1 VKSVLHSLNPG
12 ILETLERALS
22 GRRLVAPYTAT
33 GLARHVPGANA
44 DALATELVKLDH
56 AGMTGPQIALL
67 IDAITEEKRTA
78 EAQADRIEL
87 VWTGPETT
95 GSRSRDT
102 AAVARELFSTAESS
116 VLVTTFAIYQGSDV
130 FKPLADRMVERPA
143 LRVRL
148 FLNVMR
154 PSSTS
159 DDDSTITRNFLK
171 TFRKK
176 DWPWEAVPEVYY
188 EPRSLAPN
196 APDRSVLHAKCIVA
210 DDRRVF
216 VTSANFTEAA
226 HERNIEAGLLL
237 DNATIAQ
244 ALTRQFETLVH
255 AEILKR
261 LFL

>member
-1 VKSVLHSLNPG
+1 VTSILHSLNPG

-33 GLARHVPGANA
+33 GLARHVPGV
-44 DALATELVKLDH
+44 DSALLSAELARLDG
-56 AGMTGPQIALL
+56 AGMTGPHIALL
-67 IDAITEEKRTA
+67 ARAIAEEKRTA
-78 EAQADRIEL
+78 ETQADRVEL

-116 VLVTTFAIYQGSDV
+116 VLVTTFAIWQGADV
-130 FKPLADRMVERPA
+130 FKPLADRMIEKPA

-154 PSSTS
+154 PSATS
-159 DDDSTITRNFLK
+159 DDDSTITRSFLK

-176 DWPWEAVPEVYY
+176 DWPWEVVPEIYY
-188 EPRSLAPN
+188 DPRSLAPN
-196 APDRSVLHAKCIVA
+196 ASERSVLHAKCIVA

-237 DNATIAQ
+237 ENLTIAQ
-244 ALTRQFETLVH
+244 ALTRQFESLVH
-255 AEILKR
+255 AGVLKR
-261 LFL
+261 LFI

>member
-1 VKSVLHSLNPG
+1 MTKALHSLNPG
-12 ILETLERALS
+12 VLETLGKVLA
-22 GRRLVAPYTAT
+22 GGRLVAPYTAT
-33 GLARHVPGANA
+33 GLARHVPGVDGAA
-44 DALATELVKLDH
+44 LSAELARLDA

-67 IDAITEEKRTA
+67 IGAIAEEKRRG

-95 GSRSRDT
+95 GSQSRDT
-102 AAVARELFSTAESS
+102 AAVARGLFSTAESS
-116 VLVTTFAIYQGSDV
+116 VLVTTYAIWQGADV
-130 FKPLADRMVERPA
+130 FKPLADRMAERPN

-154 PSSTS
+154 PSSTI
-159 DDDSTITRNFLK
+159 DDDSTITRGFVK
-171 TFRKK
+171 SFRKK
-176 DWPWEAVPEVYY
+176 DWPWDAVPEVYY
-188 EPRSLAPN
+188 DPRSLAPS

-210 DDRRVF
+210 DDRHVF

-244 ALTRQFETLVH
+244 ALARQFESLVQVGV
-255 AEILKR
+255 LKR